1 MGKTKTITVVTAV
14 GMIWALGMVT
24 SLPHAS
30 AAGGTIAGTVK
41 FAGDPPSARQI
52 NVTKDLQACGKE
64 PIFDESLMVDK
75 ATKGI
80 KWAVVKV
87 AGAKGK
93 WNGKQATIDQQVCKF
108 RPHVL
113 VTPPGKIT
121 VLNSDGVLHNFRSAS
136 TKNPPINRAQP
147 GFRKQMEVELKQPEI
162 VKVTCDAHPWMA
174 AWIVVSDHPY
184 VAVTDEKGTFTIENV
199 PPGSYTLEVWQETL
213 GTATQQVTVKS
224 GETVSATFTLKQ

>member
-1 MGKTKTITVVTAV
+1 MRKTMMVLTAV
-14 GMIWALGMVT
+14 GVIWALGTAARV
-24 SLPHAS
+24 PQAI

-41 FAGDPPSARQI
+41 FAADPPPARQI
-52 NVTKDLQACGKE
+52 NVTKDLQVCGKE
-64 PIFDESLMVDK
+64 PIYNESLMVDQ
-75 ATKGI
+75 ATRGI

-87 AGAKGK
+87 EGAKGK
-93 WNGKQATIDQQVCKF
+93 WSGKQATIDQRGCKF

-121 VLNSDGVLHNFRSAS
+121 VLNSDGVLHNFRTTS
-136 TKNPPINRAQP
+136 TKNAPLNRAQP
-147 GFRKQMEVELKQPEI
+147 GFRKQMDVELKQPEV

-184 VAVTDEKGTFTIENV
+184 VAVTDEKGTFKIENV

-213 GTATQQVTVKS
+213 GTATQKVTVKA
-224 GETVSATFTLKQ
+224 GETVSASFTLKQ